1 MATTV
6 PVPGETHHSEPK
18 TKGERTADR
27 ILDAAERLFGEQ
39 GYDGT
44 SLRDVADAVGLRI
57 PSLYN
62 HFASKDD
69 LYAAAL
75 DRTVVPVLEILDYAV
90 ETAPTGRLDPGAL
103 VEQVMHLLGER
114 PHLPRLLLHESLSGG
129 KRLTPVLRQR
139 IAPIFEK
146 AHAAARAS
154 ENAKHWPDDQIPN
167 LVLAFFHV
175 IVGFETIGPLYQAT
189 VGVDLATPEA
199 RARQTRFM
207 MNLANSLFP
216 QTPEVPKTR

>member
-1 MATTV
+1 MPTAT
-6 PVPGETHHSEPK
+6 PVPIETPRSERP
-18 TKGERTADR
+18 TKGERTAER
-27 ILDAAERLFGEQ
+27 ILDAAECLFGEQ

-69 LYAAAL
+69 LYAAVL
-75 DRTVVPVLEILDYAV
+75 DRTVVPVLEILDYAID
-90 ETAPTGRLDPGAL
+90 TAPSGRLDAAVL
-103 VEQVMHLLGER
+103 VEQIMHLLAER
-114 PHLPRLLLHESLSGG
+114 PHLPRLLLRESLSGG

-154 ENAKHWPDDQIPN
+154 AEAKRWPDEQIPN
-167 LVLAFFHV
+167 LVLAFYHV

-189 VGVDLATPEA
+189 VGVDLTTSEA
-199 RARQTRFM
+199 RARQTRFVM
-207 MNLANSLFP
+207 SLADSLFP
-216 QTPEVPKTR
+216 QTSDLPKTR